1 MHCFLRGH
9 LYSHWGIGHSP
20 DLTPQDKPFG
30 NLCVFQ
36 QRGHWP
42 VWVKFCLAMPGVN
55 LDFLPASQ
63 SPEALGS
70 PDSAC
75 AESGLEEVI
84 GDLLAQDEAE
94 DEEEQFGV
102 KKFEA
107 TLRCAVGEIHS
118 DLQAF
123 GKQVDARLDEAAA
136 EVAPLAETISR
147 LQEENLRLRIQQER
161 LMRQVE
167 ALCQVMGLPGP
178 SMHELYSK
186 DCSSLI
192 SNKSKTS
199 SGGAPSCMQETGS
212 EKLQDASSCTP
223 QHSLSSAPQETQAH
237 RLLHSQLSV
246 PQEPLTPIQHS
257 VSVSPRTN
265 APSPAPHPPTFAT
278 CRSLSAPSLMA
289 NISLCNST
297 VLLC

>member
-1 MHCFLRGH
+1 
-9 LYSHWGIGHSP
+9 
-20 DLTPQDKPFG
+20 
-30 NLCVFQ
+30 
-36 QRGHWP
+36 
-42 VWVKFCLAMPGVN
+42 MPGVN

-84 GDLLAQDEAE
+84 GDLFAQDEAE

-123 GKQVDARLDEAAA
+123 GKRVDARLDEAAA

-265 APSPAPHPPTFAT
+265 ASSLAPHPPTFAT